1 MPRPDIVLRRNF
13 STLAAPAWAL
23 YRARE
28 FAETMDTI
36 DCALA
41 SGATDAHSFVR
52 AAMIYQSAGAHG
64 KSARYLEAAVRINP
78 DYAAFHVHR

>member
-1 MPRPDIVLRRNF
+1 
-13 STLAAPAWAL
+13 
-23 YRARE
+23 
-28 FAETMDTI
+28 MDTI

-64 KSARYLEAAVRINP
+64 QSARYLEAAVGINP